1 VSSSFWRYAPFPVS
15 RAELGPFRLSQL
27 QQQAMQA
34 RMAQI
39 VGAENYNRLFAGVA
53 FGEVADKLLYAFA
66 PIDVQPTLFG
76 KWAAV
81 REWDGLDVQGPF
93 ALKRIRLVVR
103 LVSP

>member
-1 VSSSFWRYAPFPVS
+1 
-15 RAELGPFRLSQL
+15 
-27 QQQAMQA
+27 MQE

-39 VGAENYNRLFAGVA
+39 VGAENYNRLFAGVV

-103 LVSP
+103 LISP